1 MTGDLTLF
9 EKLRR
14 NRWLVL
20 AASILTQACS
30 GVGYAFGGYSPIIKS
45 ALGYNQNQIS
55 RLGVAKDI
63 GDNVGLLAG
72 TLCDYIPAWGLF
84 VFGAILNL
92 LGYGSLWLIVTG
104 KLSTP
109 PFWVVCVIILVAT
122 NGETFFNT
130 AALLSCVKSFPHHR
144 GGTVGILKG
153 FTGLSGAIFTQL
165 YASFFYPDQAKF
177 IFLVAVGPF
186 MVAIFLMFVVR
197 PIPLIDT
204 SSARADDMKFNF
216 IYSVCLVIAAYLM
229 GTMIVNDFV
238 DISDVTRLWFA
249 FGLLFLLALPLGV
262 PFFQILVIH
271 PKKKKSV
278 PSDVEAVGDSKT
290 PLLAERVESKEEQ
303 QEEAQQVFRSGSNE
317 DLVEFS
323 EMEDEAAK
331 TDVSERTRRKRL
343 ARYSTELLK
352 AVAEGAVKVKRRR
365 RGPRRGENFTV
376 AETLVKA
383 DFWLIFFTFVFGS
396 GSGLTVI
403 DNLGQ
408 MGESQGYSN
417 AHVFVSLIGIC
428 SFLGRIGAGWASEIV
443 ARKMIQPRPLILA
456 VSEALMAVGH
466 FMFAMAWPGSMYI
479 ASLLVGF
486 GHGTHWSVV
495 PATASELFGLK
506 NFGSLYNLLTMALPT
521 GTLIFSGLIAGP
533 IYDREAAKQRGGFQG
548 WSSGEDNTSEE
559 NKCMGAVCF
568 QLTFFIMTGVCLVG
582 VLLNLI
588 LIKRTRRVYQNLYG
602 KQDESKPSSP
612 VGASTLTLGAVPE
625 ED

>member
-1 MTGDLTLF
+1 MNPLTELKTEAVSPACPSF
-9 EKLRR
+9 P
-14 NRWLVL
+14 
-20 AASILTQACS
+20 ASKKACS
-30 GVGYAFGGYSPIIKS
+30 GVGYAFGGYSPIVKS

-84 VFGAILNL
+84 VFGAFLNL

-104 KLSTP
+104 RFSVP

-177 IFLVAVGPF
+177 IFLVAIGPF
-186 MVAIFLMFVVR
+186 MVAMFLMFIVR

-229 GTMIVNDFV
+229 GTMIVNDFI
-238 DISDVTRLWFA
+238 DISDLTRLWFA
-249 FGLLFLLALPLGV
+249 IGLLFLLALPLGV

-271 PKKKKSV
+271 PKKKPRI
-278 PSDVEAVGDSKT
+278 PSDVENGSDSKT
-290 PLLAERVESKEEQ
+290 PLLPEPEKEE
-303 QEEAQQVFRSGSNE
+303 EEQVFRSGSTE

-331 TDVSERTRRKRL
+331 SDVSERIRRKRL

-352 AVAEGAVKVKRRR
+352 AVAEGAVKVKRRK
-365 RGPRRGENFTV
+365 GPRRGENFTV

-417 AHVFVSLIGIC
+417 AHVFVSLIGIW

-443 ARKMIQPRPLILA
+443 ARKMILPRPVILA
-456 VSEALMAVGH
+456 VSEAMMAIGH
-466 FMFAMAWPGSMYI
+466 LMFAMAWPGSMYI

-506 NFGSLYNLLTMALPT
+506 NFGSLYNILTMALPT

-533 IYDREAAKQRGGFQG
+533 IYDREAAKQRGGVQALI
-548 WSSGEDNTSEE
+548 SGDGDTSEE

-568 QLTFFIMTGVCLVG
+568 QFTFFIMTAVCLVG
-582 VLLNLI
+582 VCLNLI
-588 LIKRTRRVYQNLYG
+588 LIKRTRRVYQTLYG

-612 VGASTLTLGAVPE
+612 AAGKSTLVAVQE
-625 ED
+625 EEE

>member
-1 MTGDLTLF
+1 MGGWASYAQGLSS
-9 EKLRR
+9 

-30 GVGYAFGGYSPIIKS
+30 GVGYAFGSYSPIVKS
-45 ALGYNQNQIS
+45 TLGYNQNQIS

-63 GDNVGLLAG
+63 GDNVGILAG
-72 TLCDYIPAWGLF
+72 TLCDYLPTWGLF
-84 VFGAILNL
+84 VCGAALNL
-92 LGYGSLWLIVTG
+92 VGYGWLWLIVTG
-104 KLSTP
+104 QVHPP
-109 PFWVVCVIILVAT
+109 PFWVVCVIILMAT

-130 AALLSCVKSFPHHR
+130 AALMSCVKSFPHHR

-186 MVAIFLMFVVR
+186 MVVIFLMFIVR
-197 PIPLIDT
+197 PIPLTDT

-216 IYSVCLVIAAYLM
+216 IYSVCLAIAAYLM
-229 GTMIVNDFV
+229 GVILVNDVF
-238 DISDVTRLWFA
+238 DVSQVASMWSS

-262 PFFQILVIH
+262 PFFQIFVIH
-271 PKKKKSV
+271 PKKKKRIS
-278 PSDVEAVGDSKT
+278 SDVENAGESKI
-290 PLLAERVESKEEQ
+290 PLLDGEKEEQ
-303 QEEAQQVFRSGSNE
+303 EQEQPAEVFRSGSNS

-331 TDVSERTRRKRL
+331 PDVSERVRRRRL
-343 ARYSTELLK
+343 LKASTELLK
-352 AVAEGAVKVKRRR
+352 AVAEGAVKLKRRK
-365 RGPRRGENFTV
+365 GPRRGENFTL
-376 AETLVKA
+376 AQTLVKA
-383 DFWLIFFTFVFGS
+383 DFWLLFFTFVCGS

-408 MGESQGYSN
+408 MGESQGYTD
-417 AHVFVSLIGIC
+417 ARVFVSLIGIW

-443 ARKMIQPRPLILA
+443 ARKMVLPRPVILA
-456 VSEALMAVGH
+456 VSETVMAIGH
-466 FMFAMAWPGSMYI
+466 LMFAMAWPGSMYI

-506 NFGSLYNLLTMALPT
+506 NFGSLYNVLTMALPT

-533 IYDREAAKQRGGFQG
+533 IYDREAAKQHGDAPLVQTG
-548 WSSGEDNTSEE
+548 SGDELLQ
-559 NKCMGAVCF
+559 CVGAVCF
-568 QLTFFIMTGVCLVG
+568 RLTFFIMTGVCLFG
-582 VLLNLI
+582 VWLNLI
-588 LIKRTRRVYQNLYG
+588 LIKRTTRVYQTLYG
-602 KQDESKPSSP
+602 KQDESKPASP
-612 VGASTLTLGAVPE
+612 SPGPSNLGLLTE
-625 ED
+625 EEQA